1 MKADPGYFGPDSMMW
16 KVNKEITVLFGGA
29 RALLMHAA
37 HPLIAAG
44 ARQTSFY
51 QRDPWKRL
59 IRTLSLQNSVTFGT
73 KEEADESAHRI
84 NKLHEVIKGTDE
96 VSGGYYDALD
106 HEQLLWV
113 HACLQISSIY
123 FYEKTVKK
131 LTTEEKDLYHKE
143 NTVAAEM
150 VLVDPKQM
158 PTTHEGL
165 KQWVIEKSKEKPF
178 DKVLFGLGIRFV
190 GETVAKKL
198 AKRFGSID
206 SLKKASLEEL
216 IQTEDIG
223 ERIAKSLVAYFS
235 DPKNQ
240 DLLSQLQ
247 IFGLQLELKLTTL
260 ALHSQFSGKRFVV
273 SGVFESFSREDL
285 KKEIEDLGGIIAS
298 SISSKT
304 DYLVAGE
311 GIGPSK
317 KAKAEQL
324 GIPLL
329 NELEYMQLKQ

>member
-165 KQWVIEKSKEKPF
+165 KQWVIEKSKEK
-178 DKVLFGLGIRFV
+178 DYLMM
-190 GETVAKKL
+190 TDVAKDVYE
-198 AKRFGSID
+198 I
-206 SLKKASLEEL
+206 
-216 IQTEDIG
+216 IG
-223 ERIAKSLVAYFS
+223 GGPVPTHIKPIWPFIAFTAFNTL
-235 DPKNQ
+235 PKE
-240 DLLSQLQ
+240 
-247 IFGLQLELKLTTL
+247 F
-260 ALHSQFSGKRFVV
+260 
-273 SGVFESFSREDL
+273 
-285 KKEIEDLGGIIAS
+285 KEIYGIKETKFKS
-298 SISSKT
+298 T
-304 DYLVAGE
+304 LVSFNLAML
-311 GIGPSK
+311 K
-317 KAKAEQL
+317 YTR
-324 GIPLL
+324 PLL
-329 NELEYMQLKQ
+329 PPFFRLIAPARWAKQRITRKPNLKFKDKSRI